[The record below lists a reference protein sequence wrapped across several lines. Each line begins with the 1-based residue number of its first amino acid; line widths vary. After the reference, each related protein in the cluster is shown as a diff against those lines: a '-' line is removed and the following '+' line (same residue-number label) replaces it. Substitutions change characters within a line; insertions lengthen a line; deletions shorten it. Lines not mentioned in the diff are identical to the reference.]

1 METKFFDR
9 KQESYLKYIKKT
21 HNKLLLL
28 SASETIAILAATMW
42 QTYYIKKYL
51 IIEELFDNNLS

>member
-21 HNKLLLL
+21 HNKLLML
-28 SASETIAILAATMW
+28 SACETIAILAATMW
-42 QTYYIKKYL
+42 QTYYIKKIL
-51 IIEELFDNNLS
+51 DNRRIV